1 MQRAH
6 IIYRGVEWY
15 RSIGTEKS
23 PGPKIYSV
31 SGKVKRPGNYELPLG
46 VTFAE
51 LLDLAGGLHEGR
63 RLKGF
68 QPGGA
73 SAPILTADHVD
84 VPLDFDST
92 MEAGSMLGTAGVI
105 VFDDTVCLVRVARYY
120 ADFFSNESCGQCTPC
135 REGTA
140 WKSRILR
147 RLEEGGGTMHDL
159 DVLRSLKRTMQGT
172 TICLLSD
179 ASTFFV
185 QSVLERFPEEF
196 EAHVTAGGCPLQLEE
211 VRSA

>member
-1 MQRAH
+1 
-6 IIYRGVEWY
+6 
-15 RSIGTEKS
+15 
-23 PGPKIYSV
+23 
-31 SGKVKRPGNYELPLG
+31 
-46 VTFAE
+46 
-51 LLDLAGGLHEGR
+51 R

-105 VFDDTVCLVRVARYY
+105 VFDDTVCLVRVAKYY
-120 ADFFSNESCGQCTPC
+120 ADFFSHESCGQCTPC

-140 WKSRILR
+140 WKSRILA
-147 RLEEGGGTMHDL
+147 RLEAGRGTEHDL
-159 DVLRSLKRTMQGT
+159 EVLASLKQTMQGT

-185 QSVLERFPEEF
+185 QSALEHFRDEF
-196 EAHVTAGGCPLQLEE
+196 EAHVKERACPFQLEE